1 MTVTNNPR
9 EDFMLLLL
17 KPDIT
22 PVEIEHLT
30 RRLAWMGLQAVPS
43 HDEGRYALAVVH
55 GENNQVRAEQFKS
68 LPGIEAVLPF
78 AQKYK
83 LVSSTAKKQRTLI
96 RIGDK
101 IIGAENQV
109 TVMAGPCSIESFE
122 QIETTAAE
130 VARAGGAVLRGGAFK
145 PRTSPYEFQ
154 GLGEQGLQYM
164 QAAAR
169 KHNLLTITEVMS
181 LEQIDLVASYIDI
194 LQIGARNMQNFNLLK
209 AVAKAGKPVLL
220 KRGQAATYNEFLL
233 AAEYILSAGNAQVML
248 CERGIRTFENYTR
261 NTLDIAAVPVLQ
273 ALSHLPVII
282 DPSHG
287 VGIRQFVPALAR
299 AAVAA
304 GADGVIIEIH
314 PDPDKALSD
323 GPQSLTLPQ
332 FTEMMQ
338 TLRKVAQ
345 AVDKQIVK

>member
-1 MTVTNNPR
+1 
-9 EDFMLLLL
+9 MLLLL